1 MVASSIIYRRQEF
14 ADSSQFPYLPLRH
27 MHIPNE
33 KKRATVFILRRWLVR
48 SEYQYHLD
56 IDFKCTTWCLYTRS
70 YMHLVYIRV
79 DTKARHGMRDVG

>member
-1 MVASSIIYRRQEF
+1 MVASSIIYRRQES

-56 IDFKCTTWCLYTRS
+56 IDFKCILCGAYTQGLICILYIFVLTQKP
-70 YMHLVYIRV
+70 V
-79 DTKARHGMRDVG
+79 TG